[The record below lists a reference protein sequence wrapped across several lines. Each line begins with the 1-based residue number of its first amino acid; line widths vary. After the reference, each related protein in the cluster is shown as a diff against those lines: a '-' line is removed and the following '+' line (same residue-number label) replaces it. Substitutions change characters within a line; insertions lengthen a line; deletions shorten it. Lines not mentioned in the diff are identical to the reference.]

1 MKSVNKNIFMILIL
15 IMLTVAGLFSYYT
28 YKAYIDY
35 STVQNS
41 ARNSL
46 FVKEL
51 DNVLGTIAEERLQS
65 AAYMGKEGKSGYEEL
80 RKRRADTD
88 LTIKELSAFIQKNRT
103 YQKYKKRVDSVIENL
118 KYARS
123 KVDTLSSDYMSVFNK
138 VFHEKIYTSL
148 IGAMRIVTASDS
160 IPMQKQYLKMYTKFA
175 ELSENISLEN
185 SGISLLLSASR
196 KMDEKGLQLWDSLVN
211 KDILP
216 SLDTLEDRT
225 LLANLKSLL
234 PVENY
239 AALSAEERVKVL
251 YGAQSGDYKIGLDA
265 WQKPILEK
273 TGSLTAAKEMLLD
286 ASDTYSRDSRTDA
299 KSVLTQDTIAL
310 AMVLII
316 LLILMIVYYNINK
329 GEQLFEDTLKDI
341 ENVLNEDQQKELQ
354 ALIDRRDINAI
365 YKFLTKTIREANKAK
380 DLFLANMSHEI
391 RTPLNG
397 IVGFTQLLKS
407 TELTEEQAEFITVI
421 ETSSENLLTIVNDIL
436 DLSKIKAD
444 KIELESIAFDPVE
457 KFESAIESYAARAD
471 EKEIELSVYTDPELP
486 SEVMGDPT
494 KIAQVLVNLIS
505 NAIKFTPMK
514 GIIDVRIEKV
524 GETEENTTV
533 KFYVNDSGIGI
544 TAEQKE
550 KIFDAFSQADVSTSR
565 KFGGTGLGLAISGKL
580 VNLMGGEL
588 EIDSI
593 EGEGSTFFFSLD
605 LEKSPNATKR
615 DVPNMSGFVIGSL
628 ILEEAGMQTYDK
640 NIEAF
645 AGTAGANYKL
655 YNKMEILTMEE
666 SDLPDLLFVNHKYL
680 RRKDEFIPYLK
691 LKSKIILLTTLKMHN
706 TIKEIEE
713 KLGRII
719 YKPLN
724 LSKTFKAFES
734 VFETEPSK
742 KEETAEANVKEG
754 AGFED
759 VHVLVAEDNEIN
771 QKLITNILNGLGIH
785 VSLANNGAEAVN
797 LRMQYDY
804 DMIFMDIQM
813 PVKGGIEATK
823 EIIQYEEKHRKHHIP
838 IVALTANA
846 LEGDREKY
854 ISEGMDNYL
863 SKPIELPELKR
874 LLETYFASKTASA
887 DEVPI
892 IEKKEDK
899 AVKETVEN
907 LVAPTKIE
915 EGAGKEVTVDASAEK
930 ETAGEQDKVI
940 QQTHKDVLLFHK
952 LTLMAD
958 LYERMLNNLGYEV
971 DKVTDEN
978 DFLDR
983 LDDTKYTF
991 VIADME
997 PFVTM
1002 RAMIA
1007 DIVHANGAKPFA
1019 LVANVKDFDEYY
1031 CEVLEESGGV
1041 DDLERKLKISS

>member
-1 MKSVNKNIFMILIL
+1 
-15 IMLTVAGLFSYYT
+15 
-28 YKAYIDY
+28 
-35 STVQNS
+35 
-41 ARNSL
+41 
-46 FVKEL
+46 
-51 DNVLGTIAEERLQS
+51 
-65 AAYMGKEGKSGYEEL
+65 
-80 RKRRADTD
+80 
-88 LTIKELSAFIQKNRT
+88 
-103 YQKYKKRVDSVIENL
+103 
-118 KYARS
+118 
-123 KVDTLSSDYMSVFNK
+123 
-138 VFHEKIYTSL
+138 
-148 IGAMRIVTASDS
+148 
-160 IPMQKQYLKMYTKFA
+160 MYTKFT
-175 ELSENISLEN
+175 ELNENISLEN

-196 KMDEKGLQLWDSLVN
+196 KMDDKGLQLWDSLVDN
-211 KDILP
+211 DVLP
-216 SLDTLEDRT
+216 SLDTLQDHT

-234 PVENY
+234 PMENY
-239 AALSAEERVKVL
+239 ASLGAEERVMVL
-251 YGAQSGDYKIGLDA
+251 YGTQSGDYKIGLDA
-265 WQKPILEK
+265 WQKPISEK
-273 TGSLTAAKEMLLD
+273 TNSLSAAKETLLD
-286 ASDTYSRDSRTDA
+286 ASDTYSRNSRTDA
-299 KSVLTQDTIAL
+299 KRILTQDSIAL
-310 AMVLII
+310 ALALVI
-316 LLILMIVYYNINK
+316 LLILMAVYYNINK

-341 ENVLNEDQQKELQ
+341 ENVLDADQQKELQ

-365 YKFLTKTIREANKAK
+365 YKFLTKTIHEANKAK

-444 KIELESIAFDPVE
+444 KIELENIAFDPVE

-514 GIIDVRIEKV
+514 GIIDVRIEQI
-524 GETEENTTV
+524 GETEEQTTV
-533 KFYVNDSGIGI
+533 KFSVNDSGIGI

-580 VNLMGGEL
+580 VSLMGGEL

-593 EGEGSTFFFSLD
+593 EGEGSTFFFTLD
-605 LEKSPNATKR
+605 LEKSPNAIKR

-628 ILEEAGMQTYDK
+628 ILEEAGVQTYDK

-645 AGTAGANYKL
+645 AEAAGANYKL
-655 YNKMEILTMEE
+655 YNKKEILTSKE
-666 SDLPDLLFVNHKYL
+666 SDLPDLLFVNHRYL
-680 RRKDEFIPYLK
+680 RRKDDLMPYLE

-713 KLGRII
+713 KIGRIV

-734 VFETEPSK
+734 VFEAELPK
-742 KEETAEANVKEG
+742 KEETVAASQKRG
-754 AGFED
+754 TGFEN

-771 QKLITNILNGLGIH
+771 QKLITNILNGLGIQ
-785 VSLANNGAEAVN
+785 VSLANNGEEAVN

-813 PVKGGIEATK
+813 PVMGGIEATK

-846 LEGDREKY
+846 LDGDREKY
-854 ISEGMDNYL
+854 ISEGMDSYL
-863 SKPIELPELKR
+863 SKPIELPELRR
-874 LLETYFASKTASA
+874 LLETHFSSKTASV
-887 DEVPI
+887 DNVPI

-899 AVKETVEN
+899 AIKETAEYMVTPPKTEEKVAKAVIEDTSVEKE
-907 LVAPTKIE
+907 VDDTSDEKEA
-915 EGAGKEVTVDASAEK
+915 AGKEDEMM
-930 ETAGEQDKVI
+930 

-952 LTLMAD
+952 LTLIAD

-997 PFVTM
+997 PFMTM
-1002 RAMIA
+1002 RAMVA
-1007 DIVHANGAKPFA
+1007 DIVHNNGAKPFA
-1019 LVANVKDFDEYY
+1019 LVANMKDFDEYY
-1031 CEVLEESGGV
+1031 CEVLEESGGI
-1041 DDLERKLKISS
+1041 DALEKKLKLFS